1 MVPPRR
7 RALLLADS
15 LETCGRVPPAARQ
28 RCYWS
33 SRVLLNAPSD
43 SGSMLRPGGIGWDWR
58 HRFYEAT
65 P

>member
-1 MVPPRR
+1 
-7 RALLLADS
+7 
-15 LETCGRVPPAARQ
+15 
-28 RCYWS
+28 
-33 SRVLLNAPSD
+33 VLLNAPSD